1 MRIVADTNIVVSALL
16 WRGNPRRLLDAA
28 RDGIIEL
35 FTSAVL
41 LEELEEV
48 LSREKFASRLEAA
61 EVTSHELILGYAA
74 LATIVE
80 ADSIEPVIVA
90 DVAHERVDV
99 FHQGAEIL
107 GRATLAG
114 RPSMPARVP
123 GEDRDVVQRE
133 HLHEFRPAPG
143 MFVAAMEKQQRF
155 LRAPFRDP
163 GAIKELGAIPA

>member
-35 FTSAVL
+35 FASAVL

-61 EVTSHELILGYAA
+61 EITAHELILGYAA

-80 ADSIEPVIVA
+80 AEPIEPVIVA
-90 DVAHERVDV
+90 DPDDDAVLACALA
-99 FHQGAEIL
+99 AECEFIVS
-107 GRATLAG
+107 GD
-114 RPSMPARVP
+114 S
-123 GEDRDVVQRE
+123 
-133 HLHEFRPAPG
+133 HLLNL
-143 MFVAAMEKQQRF
+143 KQYEGVRI
-155 LRAPFRDP
+155 LRA
-163 GAIKELGAIPA
+163 AELVSELSL

>member
-90 DVAHERVDV
+90 DPDDDAVLACALA
-99 FHQGAEIL
+99 AECEVIVS
-107 GRATLAG
+107 GD
-114 RPSMPARVP
+114 S
-123 GEDRDVVQRE
+123 
-133 HLHEFRPAPG
+133 HLLNL
-143 MFVAAMEKQQRF
+143 KQYEGVRI
-155 LRAPFRDP
+155 LRAAELVSELSLNNRDSNSRKNLRHD
-163 GAIKELGAIPA
+163 ARL

>member
-28 RDGIIEL
+28 RDRIIEL

-61 EVTSHELILGYAA
+61 EVTAHELILGYAA

-80 ADSIEPVIVA
+80 AEPIEPVIVA
-90 DVAHERVDV
+90 DPDDDAVYCRHC
-99 FHQGAEIL
+99 Q
-107 GRATLAG
+107 
-114 RPSMPARVP
+114 
-123 GEDRDVVQRE
+123 
-133 HLHEFRPAPG
+133 
-143 MFVAAMEKQQRF
+143 
-155 LRAPFRDP
+155 
-163 GAIKELGAIPA
+163 